1 MHFHTLVS
9 FLLALFL
16 LTSCANEGVIVRKD
30 AGPLPFYESLG
41 VDGSYAFLLRDN
53 AGSVHRQLV
62 TPEVFERYA
71 VGQYFNDL
79 QPVGTPASNFK
90 EVRTASTPVVRNP
103 SSWPLLRSHTKRE
116 EQRAPGKRRIRG
128 ILWQR
133 PTSPGRR
140 SRSGRPRIRGRKPP
154 ALRKRTPRK
163 RDRAGRCCWRP
174 PIAIARLSCARFW
187 HRRAVSVAARTLLT
201 PGGNV

>member
-1 MHFHTLVS
+1 MSQRLLPSLLCISIPWS

-53 AGSVHRQLV
+53 AGSMHRQLV

-79 QPVGTPASNFK
+79 QPVGNADVQF
-90 EVRTASTPVVRNP
+90 
-103 SSWPLLRSHTKRE
+103 
-116 EQRAPGKRRIRG
+116 QGGQDGKR
-128 ILWQR
+128 
-133 PTSPGRR
+133 PGRAK
-140 SRSGRPRIRGRKPP
+140 SQQAGRFSAHAQGAKNSERQESNAYAAFCGKGPQVPEDNREADAQPIGGRKLS
-154 ALRKRTPRK
+154 ALRKRTSAKVKPSRQMLLVK
-163 RDRAGRCCWRP
+163 VDRNR
-174 PIAIARLSCARFW
+174 
-187 HRRAVSVAARTLLT
+187 
-201 PGGNV
+201 